1 MAERHPRLPFTEHAL
16 TAHSCAISSKGQSH
30 SARKKKAM
38 QVRLDMSTTA
48 LETSCEDRDVSQ
60 GSDWKLDV
68 GIARRPLS
76 LISLAGLPMPKCELA

>member
-1 MAERHPRLPFTEHAL
+1 MQE
-16 TAHSCAISSKGQSH
+16 
-30 SARKKKAM
+30 KKAM

>member
-1 MAERHPRLPFTEHAL
+1 
-16 TAHSCAISSKGQSH
+16 
-30 SARKKKAM
+30 M